1 MVENERSDKVV
12 PQSSVTEYFH
22 ESIDAA
28 MSNQSLEAEPTTV
41 YYVVN
46 LLTSFTRSEN
56 FYERSDDGLS
66 LKPLALIY
74 ADALEGATPEE
85 RHRALRRLGDVA
97 LFISGLFSQSLNR
110 KVVDVDYYIA
120 MGGSAYGY
128 LSNSLRGTLHGEAL
142 SDVFDEL
149 SNKFTDFVEVLGE
162 VGDCSALSNDRD
174 IMRAYEL
181 WIKTGSRRA
190 ARQLKNAGIYPN
202 QAALSG
208 AHH

>member
-1 MVENERSDKVV
+1 MVEHTRSDKVIT
-12 PQSSVTEYFH
+12 QSSVTEYFH

-28 MSNQSLEAEPTTV
+28 MSNQSVEAEPTTV
-41 YYVVN
+41 FYVVN
-46 LLTSFTRSEN
+46 LLASFTRAEN
-56 FYERSDDGLS
+56 FYERSEEGLS

-74 ADALEGATPEE
+74 ADALEGATQEE

-120 MGGSAYGY
+120 MGGGAYGF
-128 LSNSLRGTLHGEAL
+128 LSDSLRGTAHGKAL

-149 SNKFTDFVEVLGE
+149 SHKFTDFVDVLGE
-162 VGDCSALSNDRD
+162 VSDSSTLSNDQD

-181 WIKTGSRRA
+181 WVRTGSKRA
-190 ARQLKNAGIYPN
+190 ARQLKSAGIYPN

-208 AHH
+208 VHH